1 MSRTV
6 TVTECISRY
15 IDNRNP
21 NVNVGSEVC
30 KAGYSLDSSG
40 NLIYKQYALVRFDP
54 SSIAGGIIKSCIMR
68 FYVNELSVTGASA
81 SYFRL
86 EGYSM
91 AYGLSI
97 ETCTWN
103 ELLAYLGRNTS
114 VDYLSSVNVNEYN
127 EIESLYSSN
136 PETTKDYAY
145 DLAKNGAAFGT
156 YALSIRPAEAIL
168 NFDSVLGA
176 NPPYMELIL
185 DDVPIVIANASPS
198 SGFINKTAAA
208 VFTWGISYDGTDV
221 VGVISPVSAKFRYRA
236 KGAGSYT
243 EITAGATSYTLP
255 ANTLSDGNYEW
266 QVEVTTNAGTTATS
280 TWMEITTIDATPIAT
295 PVSPKNEYV
304 NGEESTTFNWTH
316 DISTGTVQTA
326 ADLQYSANGVDWL
339 TLANVT
345 GSANSVII
353 PASTFGGGNVYWRV
367 RTYNANGI
375 AGAWSNAAMFFA
387 IAPVTPP
394 VISSVTTGTAR
405 PTLTWTAAIQAGFK
419 LEIDQN
425 GKTIYASGSVI
436 STAKEHRITNYLDD
450 GNYTARMMVYDNTGA
465 ESAWV
470 TYNFSVVTNKPTAPA
485 LTATQ
490 ISKGVALTVTG
501 ADEGTTV
508 YILRDGAPIAKG
520 TAFKDFSTT
529 GEHVYIAR
537 AIDTNHSYADSA
549 PVVVGPKIRFSLIA
563 AASNLENCVSLIG
576 NKGEPPKR
584 EYSWSPNG
592 SLAFYAGS
600 VSPVY
605 EQSQQ
610 REESGN
616 YSFSF
621 LSKGDFDAF
630 MSLANQHDTVL
641 YRDRYDAKIWAVIT
655 GLSYAVTRI
664 TYDVTFSLLCVRHK
678 EGIDYD

>member
-1 MSRTV
+1 MKNLDLIQKENAEVLQKMQTAIQSDDAAGFSSAFGEFAQRMQDAV
-6 TVTECISRY
+6 MKDAR
-15 IDNRNP
+15 DLLG
-21 NVNVGSEVC
+21 VNDASVLAQRGVRQLTSEE
-30 KAGYSLDSSG
+30 KGYYQQVITAMKSG
-40 NLIYKQYALVRFDP
+40 NPKQAITDMDVARVNAIKKGIALAIGYQANSATQLYK
-54 SSIAGGIIKSCIMR
+54 IASH
-68 FYVNELSVTGASA
+68 
-81 SYFRL
+81 
-86 EGYSM
+86 
-91 AYGLSI
+91 
-97 ETCTWN
+97 
-103 ELLAYLGRNTS
+103 TS
-114 VDYLSSVNVNEYN
+114 
-127 EIESLYSSN
+127 
-136 PETTKDYAY
+136 
-145 DLAKNGAAFGT
+145 
-156 YALSIRPAEAIL
+156 
-168 NFDSVLGA
+168 A
-176 NPPYMELIL
+176 NPPRLSVISE
-185 DDVPIVIANASPS
+185 DVAVSVDVPTPA
-198 SGFINKTAAA
+198 SGFVNKTLPVA
-208 VFTWGISYDGTDV
+208 FSWGVAYDSTDV
-221 VGVISPVSAKFRYRA
+221 IGTVTPASAKFRYRV
-236 KGAGSYT
+236 KDAGSYT
-243 EITAGATSYTLP
+243 EATAGATSYTLP
-255 ANTLSDGNYEW
+255 ANTLGDGNYEW

-280 TWMEITTIDATPIAT
+280 SWMGITTIDAAAVAT
-295 PVSPKNEYV
+295 PVSPKNGYV
-304 NGEESTTFNWTH
+304 NGEADATFEWTH
-316 DISTGTVQTA
+316 DTSTGTAQTA
-326 ADLQYSANGVDWL
+326 ADLQYSVNGVDWL

-353 PASTFGGGNVYWRV
+353 PASTFGGGNVYWRL

-375 AGAWSNAAMFFA
+375 AGAWSNVAMFFA

-405 PTLTWTAAIQAGFK
+405 PTLTWMAAIQAGFK

-470 TYNFSVVTNKPTAPA
+470 TYNFSVVTNKPTAPT

-501 ADEGTTV
+501 ADEGATA
-508 YILRDGAPIAKG
+508 YILRDGIPIAKS
-520 TAFKDFSTT
+520 AAYKDFATT
-529 GEHVYIAR
+529 GEHVYVAR
-537 AIDTNHSYADSA
+537 VVNANHCYADSA
-549 PVVVGPKIRFSLIA
+549 PVVIGPKIRFSLIA

-600 VSPVY
+600 VLPVY

-641 YRDRYDAKIWAVIT
+641 YRDRYGAKIWAVIT